1 MIMMSTDSVINF
13 VDAVAV
19 YNGYP
24 ALAGVTLRVERN
36 EIVLLQGPNGAG
48 KSTLLRACAGL
59 MPVIRGTANV
69 LGYDLTVD
77 RESVRERVGL
87 LGHQNGLFGELTI
100 AENVAFW
107 STVVGASTDERNS
120 AMERMAIDGKLAG
133 RRVSELSAGQK
144 RRCALACLV
153 VRRAELWLLDEPH
166 AGLDAKG
173 RDEIDRIVKEA
184 AASGATVV
192 VASHEIERAQQLAT
206 RTISLIAGQVRD
218 SQ

>member
-1 MIMMSTDSVINF
+1 M
-13 VDAVAV
+13 

-69 LGYDLTVD
+69 LGFDLTID

-100 AENVAFW
+100 AENVSFW
-107 STVVGASTDERNS
+107 STVVGASTAERNS
-120 AMERMAIDGKLAG
+120 AMERMAIDGKLAE
-133 RRVSELSAGQK
+133 RRVSEWSAGKK

-184 AASGATVV
+184 VASGATVV

-206 RTISLIAGQVRD
+206 RTVSLIAGQVRD

>member
-1 MIMMSTDSVINF
+1 MSTNSVINF

-24 ALAGVTLRVERN
+24 ALAGVTIRVERN

-59 MPVIRGTANV
+59 IPVIRGTANV
-69 LGYDLTVD
+69 LGHDLTID

-100 AENVAFW
+100 EENVSFW
-107 STVVGASTDERNS
+107 STVVGASTEERNS

-184 AASGATVV
+184 TASGATIV

-206 RTISLIAGQVRD
+206 RTISLVSGQVRD

>member
-1 MIMMSTDSVINF
+1 MSTNSVINF

-24 ALAGVTLRVERN
+24 ALAGVTIRVERN

-59 MPVIRGTANV
+59 IPVIRGTANV
-69 LGYDLTVD
+69 LGHDLTID

-100 AENVAFW
+100 EENVSFW
-107 STVVGASTDERNS
+107 STVVGASIEERNS

-184 AASGATVV
+184 TASGATIV

-206 RTISLIAGQVRD
+206 RTISLVSGQVRD

>member
-1 MIMMSTDSVINF
+1 
-13 VDAVAV
+13 
-19 YNGYP
+19 
-24 ALAGVTLRVERN
+24 VTLRVERN

-69 LGYDLTVD
+69 LGFDLTID

-100 AENVAFW
+100 AENVSFW
-107 STVVGASTDERNS
+107 STVVGASTAERTS
-120 AMERMAIDGKLAG
+120 AMERMAIDGKLAE

-206 RTISLIAGQVRD
+206 RTVSLVAGQVRD

>member
-1 MIMMSTDSVINF
+1 MSTNSVINF

-24 ALAGVTLRVERN
+24 ALAGVTIRVERN

-59 MPVIRGTANV
+59 IPVIRGTANV
-69 LGYDLTVD
+69 LGHDLTID

-100 AENVAFW
+100 AENVSFW
-107 STVVGASTDERNS
+107 STVVGASTEERNS

-184 AASGATVV
+184 TASGATIV

-206 RTISLIAGQVRD
+206 RTISLVSGQVRD

>member
-1 MIMMSTDSVINF
+1 MSTDSVINF

-24 ALAGVTLRVERN
+24 ALAGVTLSVARN

-69 LGYDLTVD
+69 LGFDLTVD

-100 AENVAFW
+100 AENVSFW
-107 STVVGASTDERNS
+107 STVVGASAQERNS
-120 AMERMAIDGKLAG
+120 AMERMSIDGKLAS

-206 RTISLIAGQVRD
+206 RTVSLVAGQVRD
-218 SQ
+218 SL

>member
-1 MIMMSTDSVINF
+1 MTTDSVINF

-24 ALAGVTLRVERN
+24 ALAGVTLSVARN

-69 LGYDLTVD
+69 LGFDLTVD
-77 RESVRERVGL
+77 RESARERVGL

-100 AENVAFW
+100 AENVSFW
-107 STVVGASTDERNS
+107 STVVGASAQERTS
-120 AMERMAIDGKLAG
+120 AMERMSIDGKLAS

-173 RDEIDRIVKEA
+173 RDEIDRIVKDA

-206 RTISLIAGQVRD
+206 RTVSLVAGQVRD
-218 SQ
+218 SL

>member
-1 MIMMSTDSVINF
+1 MSANSVINF

-69 LGYDLTVD
+69 LGFDLTVD

-100 AENVAFW
+100 AENVSFW
-107 STVVGASTDERNS
+107 STVVGASTAERNS
-120 AMERMAIDGKLAG
+120 AMERMSIDGKLAE

-173 RDEIDRIVKEA
+173 RDEIDRIVREA

-206 RTISLIAGQVRD
+206 RTVSLIAGQVRD

>member
-1 MIMMSTDSVINF
+1 MALDSVINF

-24 ALAGVTLRVERN
+24 ALAGVTLSVSRY

-48 KSTLLRACAGL
+48 KSTMLRACAGL

-69 LGYDLTVD
+69 LGFDLTVD
-77 RESVRERVGL
+77 RDSVRERVGL

-100 AENVAFW
+100 AENVSFW
-107 STVVGASTDERNS
+107 STVVGASVQEQTS
-120 AMERMAIDGKLAG
+120 AMERMAIDGKLAN

-206 RTISLIAGQVRD
+206 RTVSLVAGQVRD
-218 SQ
+218 SL

>member
-1 MIMMSTDSVINF
+1 MSTATVVDF

-24 ALAGVTLRVERN
+24 ALAGVTMQVMRN

-48 KSTLLRACAGL
+48 KSTFLRACAGL
-59 MPVIRGTANV
+59 VPVVRGSAHV
-69 LGYDLTVD
+69 LGCDLVID

-87 LGHQNGLFGELTI
+87 LGHQNGLFADLTVM
-100 AENVAFW
+100 ENVSFW
-107 STVVGASTDERNS
+107 STVVGATSAERGA
-120 AMERMAIDGKLAG
+120 AMQRMAVDGQLAN
-133 RRVSELSAGQK
+133 RRISELSAGQK

-173 RDEIDRIVKEA
+173 RDEIDLIIKEA
-184 AASGATVV
+184 ASAGATVV
-192 VASHEIERAQQLAT
+192 VASHEIERAKNLAT
-206 RTISLIAGQVRD
+206 RTVSLVAGQVRD
-218 SQ
+218 LS

>member
-1 MIMMSTDSVINF
+1 MSTNSVINF

-36 EIVLLQGPNGAG
+36 ETVLLQGPNGAG

-69 LGYDLTVD
+69 LGYDLTID

-100 AENVAFW
+100 AENVSFW
-107 STVVGASTDERNS
+107 STVVGASTEERNA

-133 RRVSELSAGQK
+133 QRVAELSAGQK

-184 AASGATVV
+184 AASGATIV

-218 SQ
+218 LQ

>member
-1 MIMMSTDSVINF
+1 MSTNSVINF

-24 ALAGVTLRVERN
+24 ALAGVTFRVQRN

-69 LGYDLTVD
+69 LGYDLTID

-100 AENVAFW
+100 AENVSFW
-107 STVVGASTDERNS
+107 STVVGASIEERNA

-133 RRVSELSAGQK
+133 QRVAELSAGQK

-184 AASGATVV
+184 AASGATIV

-206 RTISLIAGQVRD
+206 RTISLVAGQVRD

>member
-1 MIMMSTDSVINF
+1 MTTDSVINF

-24 ALAGVTLRVERN
+24 ALAGVTLSVVRN

-69 LGYDLTVD
+69 LGFDLTVD

-100 AENVAFW
+100 AENVSFW
-107 STVVGASTDERNS
+107 STVVGASAQERTS
-120 AMERMAIDGKLAG
+120 AMERMSIDGKLAS

-206 RTISLIAGQVRD
+206 RTVSLVAGQVRD
-218 SQ
+218 SL

>member
-1 MIMMSTDSVINF
+1 MSTATVVDF

-24 ALAGVTLRVERN
+24 ALAGVTMQVMRN

-48 KSTLLRACAGL
+48 KSTFLRACAGL
-59 MPVIRGTANV
+59 VPVVRGSAHV
-69 LGYDLTVD
+69 LGCDLVID

-87 LGHQNGLFGELTI
+87 LGHQNGLFADLTVM
-100 AENVAFW
+100 ENVSFW
-107 STVVGASTDERNS
+107 STVVGATTAERGA
-120 AMERMAIDGKLAG
+120 AMQRMAVDGQLAN
-133 RRVSELSAGQK
+133 RRISELSAGQK

-173 RDEIDRIVKEA
+173 RDEIDLIIKEA
-184 AASGATVV
+184 ASAGATVV
-192 VASHEIERAQQLAT
+192 VASHEIERAKNLAT
-206 RTISLIAGQVRD
+206 RTVSLVAGQVRD
-218 SQ
+218 LS

>member
-1 MIMMSTDSVINF
+1 MSTNSVINF

-69 LGYDLTVD
+69 LGYDLTID

-100 AENVAFW
+100 AENVSFW
-107 STVVGASTDERNS
+107 STVVGASTEERN
-120 AMERMAIDGKLAG
+120 AAIERMAIDGKLAG
-133 RRVSELSAGQK
+133 QRVAELSAGQK

-184 AASGATVV
+184 AASGATIV

-206 RTISLIAGQVRD
+206 RTISLVAGQVRD

>member
-1 MIMMSTDSVINF
+1 
-13 VDAVAV
+13 
-19 YNGYP
+19 
-24 ALAGVTLRVERN
+24 LAGVTLRVERN

-69 LGYDLTVD
+69 LGFDLTVD

-100 AENVAFW
+100 AENVSFW
-107 STVVGASTDERNS
+107 STVVGASTAERNS
-120 AMERMAIDGKLAG
+120 AMERMAIDGKLAE

-206 RTISLIAGQVRD
+206 RTVSLIAGQVRD

>member
-1 MIMMSTDSVINF
+1 MSAHSVINF

-24 ALAGVTLRVERN
+24 ALAGVTLSVERN

-59 MPVIRGTANV
+59 MPVIRGTAHV

-100 AENVAFW
+100 AENVSFW
-107 STVVGASTDERNS
+107 STVVGASAEERTS

-144 RRCALACLV
+144 RRLALARL
-153 VRRAELWLLDEPH
+153 ALTTAPLWLLDEPTL
-166 AGLDAKG
+166 GLDTVAIARFG
-173 RDEIDRIVKEA
+173 ALLARHRSGGGIVIA
-184 AASGATVV
+184 ATHIPLPMDG
-192 VASHEIERAQQLAT
+192 VAELRLA
-206 RTISLIAGQVRD
+206 
-218 SQ
+218 

>member
-1 MIMMSTDSVINF
+1 MSTDSVINF

-24 ALAGVTLRVERN
+24 ALAGVTLSVARN

-69 LGYDLTVD
+69 LGFDLTVD

-100 AENVAFW
+100 TENVSFW
-107 STVVGASTDERNS
+107 STVVGASAQERTS
-120 AMERMAIDGKLAG
+120 AMERMSIDGKLAS

-206 RTISLIAGQVRD
+206 RTVSLVAGQVRD
-218 SQ
+218 SL

>member
-1 MIMMSTDSVINF
+1 MSTDSVINF

-69 LGYDLTVD
+69 LGYDLTID

-100 AENVAFW
+100 AENVSFW
-107 STVVGASTDERNS
+107 STVVGASTEERNS
-120 AMERMAIDGKLAG
+120 AMERMAIDGTLAG

-184 AASGATVV
+184 AASGATIV

>member
-1 MIMMSTDSVINF
+1 MALDSVINF

-24 ALAGVTLRVERN
+24 ALAGVTLSVSRN

-69 LGYDLTVD
+69 LGFDLTVD
-77 RESVRERVGL
+77 RDSVRERVGL

-100 AENVAFW
+100 AENVSFW
-107 STVVGASTDERNS
+107 STVVGASVQEQTS
-120 AMERMAIDGKLAG
+120 AMERMAIDGKLAN
-133 RRVSELSAGQK
+133 RRVSELSSGQK

-173 RDEIDRIVKEA
+173 RDEIDHIVKEA

-206 RTISLIAGQVRD
+206 RTVSLVAGQVRD
-218 SQ
+218 SL

>member
-1 MIMMSTDSVINF
+1 MSTNSVINF

-24 ALAGVTLRVERN
+24 ALAGVTIRVERN

-59 MPVIRGTANV
+59 IPVIRGTANV
-69 LGYDLTVD
+69 LGHDLTID

-100 AENVAFW
+100 AENVSFW
-107 STVVGASTDERNS
+107 STVVGASIEERNS

-184 AASGATVV
+184 TASGATIV

-206 RTISLIAGQVRD
+206 RTISLVSGQVRD

>member
-1 MIMMSTDSVINF
+1 MSADSVINF

-19 YNGYP
+19 YNEYP
-24 ALAGVTLRVERN
+24 ALAGVTLNVERN

-69 LGYDLTVD
+69 LGFDLTVD

-100 AENVAFW
+100 AENVSFW
-107 STVVGASTDERNS
+107 STVVGASPQERTS
-120 AMERMAIDGKLAG
+120 AMERMAIDGKLAS

-192 VASHEIERAQQLAT
+192 VA
-206 RTISLIAGQVRD
+206 
-218 SQ
+218 

>member
-1 MIMMSTDSVINF
+1 
-13 VDAVAV
+13 
-19 YNGYP
+19 
-24 ALAGVTLRVERN
+24 LAGVTLSVERN

-59 MPVIRGTANV
+59 MPVIRGTAHV

-100 AENVAFW
+100 AENVSFW
-107 STVVGASTDERNS
+107 STVVGASAEERTS
-120 AMERMAIDGKLAG
+120 AMERMAIDGKLAE

-206 RTISLIAGQVRD
+206 RTVSLIAGQVRE